1 MARPPRNCQ
10 TGEVPGKALRVR
22 ACVKFVLNKIDP
34 GVENCMISGNDEH
47 CTIICT
53 KYCLKRELVSV
64 KSVIQVSAVRNIG
77 ACGKRCIHFLLL
89 NTLALGTYGQKL
101 VCNCLLDT
109 IANWSPLRQDVADE
123 LRLSGAV
130 TQ

>member
-10 TGEVPGKALRVR
+10 TGEVPGKALRWFAQMKYR
-22 ACVKFVLNKIDP
+22 KFCYLL
-34 GVENCMISGNDEH
+34 H
-47 CTIICT
+47 HA

-64 KSVIQVSAVRNIG
+64 KFVIQVSAVRNIG

-101 VCNCLLDT
+101 VCNYLLDT